1 MVRSP
6 ASSSRESH
14 WNRETPGPRQS
25 ATDTA
30 ATEGGTAA
38 GTIPAIRAAR
48 AAPPQQSAVSH
59 ALLATDE
66 RQPRV
71 VGAGTVP
78 ANLPQELVR
87 KGAGRFTI
95 EPRDLNRQRQNA
107 MR

>member
-1 MVRSP
+1 
-6 ASSSRESH
+6 
-14 WNRETPGPRQS
+14 
-25 ATDTA
+25 
-30 ATEGGTAA
+30 
-38 GTIPAIRAAR
+38 
-48 AAPPQQSAVSH
+48 VSH